1 MNQLSEERRDNNEA
15 IQGLTNVVTRYL
27 TIVQQLSEE
36 NREITHQLRDIRR
49 TDTRHRS
56 DISGN
61 RVRDV
66 STNLRPIFDIF
77 YNYPGSRRNVPT
89 NAEIIQ
95 STRNI
100 IYNEIENP
108 LNTSCPICFDEF
120 TSNQVVTEINGC
132 HHLFRTSEINDWFQS
147 RPTCPVC
154 RYNIIYPMTEPTG
167 PTGSTGPTGPNETS
181 SASIQADLFE
191 TPRTP
196 PTRVSP
202 IRTAARII
210 ADMDGLGDFD
220 GIIFEMPATQILSN
234 LSNITTSVRNILSD
248 PSVDEITETVCTIR
262 NFLNR

>member
-36 NREITHQLRDIRR
+36 NREITHQLRDVRR
-49 TDTRHRS
+49 TDTRHRT

-66 STNLRPIFDIF
+66 SNNFRPIYDFI
-77 YNYPGSRRNVPT
+77 YNYPPGIRRNRPT

-147 RPTCPVC
+147 HPTCPVC
-154 RYNIIYPMTEPTG
+154 RYNIIYTTTEPGQTEIG
-167 PTGSTGPTGPNETS
+167 PSSSQEEDPNEPRRTS
-181 SASIQADLFE
+181 
-191 TPRTP
+191 T
-196 PTRVSP
+196 TRVSP
-202 IRTAARII
+202 IRTTARII
-210 ADMDGLGDFD
+210 ADMDGLGDID

-248 PSVDEITETVCTIR
+248 PSTDEITETIGAIR

>member
-49 TDTRHRS
+49 TDTRHRT

-77 YNYPGSRRNVPT
+77 YNYPGIRRNIPT

-147 RPTCPVC
+147 HPTCPVC
-154 RYNIIYPMTEPTG
+154 RYNIIYPMNEPTG
-167 PTGSTGPTGPNETS
+167 QTGTTGTGTTGPIAGSRQEENPNEHHRTS
-181 SASIQADLFE
+181 
-191 TPRTP
+191 T
-196 PTRVSP
+196 TRLSP

-210 ADMDGLGDFD
+210 ADMDGLGDID

-248 PSVDEITETVCTIR
+248 PSTDEITETIGTIR